1 MRRSL
6 YSLKRAAPLVAPS
19 APQQDNCQ
27 GATPMDKP
35 IIRAVEAFP
44 MEQQGQ
50 TLICLR
56 DPSGLAPEPIM
67 LGMGAYFLV
76 TLFDGTNSTLDLQ
89 AAFGRRFGEIIPSEK
104 VRELVAALDRAG
116 FLDSPALAERLR
128 GMREEFGRS
137 PSRAPAFAGLCYE
150 TEPSRLRAEIE
161 SFFERPDA
169 PGRGALAAG
178 APPSSMEQSASLAGL
193 IAPHIDPRRGAAA
206 YAWAYNELRRRA
218 RPELIVI
225 LGTSHYGAGPELFS
239 ATRKD
244 YVTPLGA
251 VPTDSAF
258 VERLAA
264 RYAGSRGG
272 DLFADEMLHRNE
284 HSIEFQTLFLAWA
297 LGVQGYQVVPILV
310 SSFHRMVGAG
320 ERPADDARVARFLDA
335 LREELAAERRRV
347 LILAGVD
354 FAHVGRKFGD
364 PFGLDD
370 GVAARVRGEDLALIE
385 TVKGG
390 DPGAFFADIARDGDR
405 RKICGLAPM
414 YTQLE
419 LLRGRRARL
428 LHYDI
433 ALEPQT
439 DSLVSFASLAI
450 D

>member
-1 MRRSL
+1 
-6 YSLKRAAPLVAPS
+6 
-19 APQQDNCQ
+19 
-27 GATPMDKP
+27 MDKP
-35 IIRAVEAFP
+35 IIRPVEAFP

-50 TLICLR
+50 TQICLR
-56 DPSGLAPEPIM
+56 DPTGLAPEPVM

-89 AAFGRRFGEIIPSEK
+89 AAFSQRFGEIVPSEK
-104 VRELVAALDRAG
+104 IRELVAALDRAYFLESPG
-116 FLDSPALAERLR
+116 FAARLR
-128 GMREEFGRS
+128 SVREEFRES
-137 PSRAPAFAGLCYE
+137 PARAGALAGLCYE

-161 SFFERPDA
+161 SFFERPNA
-169 PGRGALAAG
+169 PGRAALAA
-178 APPSSMEQSASLAGL
+178 APSSAEGRLAGL

-206 YAWAYNELRRRA
+206 YAWAYGELRRHE

-239 ATRKD
+239 ATRKN
-244 YVTPLGA
+244 YLTPLGA
-251 VPTDSAF
+251 VPTDLGF

-264 RYAGSRGG
+264 RYASAHGG
-272 DLFADEMLHRNE
+272 DLFADELLHRNE
-284 HSIEFQTLFLAWA
+284 HSIEFQALFVAWA
-297 LGVQGYQVVPILV
+297 LGVEGYQVVPILV
-310 SSFHRMVGAG
+310 SSFNQMVRGN
-320 ERPADDARVARFLDA
+320 ETPADNARVARFLDA

-364 PFGLDD
+364 SFGVDNR
-370 GVAARVRGEDLALIE
+370 VTERVRREDLALIE
-385 TVKGG
+385 TIKAG
-390 DPGAFFADIARDGDR
+390 DARGFFADIAREGDQ

-414 YTQLE
+414 YTQLA
-419 LLRGRRARL
+419 LLSGRSARL

>member
-1 MRRSL
+1 
-6 YSLKRAAPLVAPS
+6 
-19 APQQDNCQ
+19 
-27 GATPMDKP
+27 MDKP
-35 IIRAVEAFP
+35 IIRPVEAFP
-44 MEQQGQ
+44 MEQQDQ
-50 TLICLR
+50 MLICLR

-89 AAFGRRFGEIIPSEK
+89 AAFSRRFGEVIPSEK
-104 VRELVAALDRAG
+104 IRELVSALDRAY
-116 FLDSPALAERLR
+116 FLDSPAFAERVR
-128 GMREEFGRS
+128 SVREEFRRS
-137 PSRAPAFAGLCYE
+137 PSRAAALAGLCYE

-161 SFFERPDA
+161 SFFEVPNA
-169 PGRGALAAG
+169 PGRDALAAP
-178 APPSSMEQSASLAGL
+178 APSTAAAGGLAGL

-206 YAWAYNELRRRA
+206 YAWAYNELRRRE

-239 ATRKD
+239 ATRKN
-244 YVTPLGA
+244 YLTPFGA
-251 VPTDSAF
+251 VPTDRGF

-264 RYAGSRGG
+264 HYAGARGG

-284 HSIEFQTLFLAWA
+284 HSIEFQALFLAWA
-297 LGVQGYQVVPILV
+297 LGVEGFQVVPILV
-310 SSFHRMVGAG
+310 SSFHQMVRDGESPAG
-320 ERPADDARVARFLDA
+320 NARVARFLDA

-364 PFGLDD
+364 SFGLGD
-370 GVAARVRGEDLALIE
+370 GLTERVRREDLALIE
-385 TVKGG
+385 TIKAG
-390 DPGAFFADIARDGDR
+390 DPGGFFADIAREGDQ

-419 LLRGRRARL
+419 LLSGRRARL

>member
-1 MRRSL
+1 
-6 YSLKRAAPLVAPS
+6 
-19 APQQDNCQ
+19 
-27 GATPMDKP
+27 MDKP
-35 IIRAVEAFP
+35 IIRPVEAFP
-44 MEQQGQ
+44 MEQQDQ

-76 TLFDGTNSTLDLQ
+76 TLFDGSNSTLDLQ
-89 AAFGRRFGEIIPSEK
+89 AAFSHRFGEVIPSEK
-104 VRELVAALDRAG
+104 IRELVTALDRAH
-116 FLDSPALAERLR
+116 FLDSPAFAERVR
-128 GMREEFGRS
+128 SVREEFRQS
-137 PSRAPAFAGLCYE
+137 PSRAAALAGLCYE

-161 SFFERPDA
+161 SFFERPNA
-169 PGRGALAAG
+169 PGRGALAAP
-178 APPSSMEQSASLAGL
+178 APSVATRGLAGL

-206 YAWAYNELRRRA
+206 YAWAYNELRRHQH
-218 RPELIVI
+218 PELIVI

-244 YVTPLGA
+244 YLTPLGA
-251 VPTDSAF
+251 VPTDRGF

-264 RYAGSRGG
+264 RYAGARGG

-297 LGVQGYQVVPILV
+297 LGVDGYQVAPILV
-310 SSFHRMVGAG
+310 SSFHEMVREG
-320 ERPADDARVARFLDA
+320 ERPAANARVVRFLDA
-335 LREELAAERRRV
+335 LREELGAERRRV

-364 PFGLDD
+364 SFGLGD
-370 GVAARVRGEDLALIE
+370 GLTERVRREDLALIE
-385 TVKGG
+385 TIKAGDAGG
-390 DPGAFFADIARDGDR
+390 FFSAIAREGDQ

-419 LLRGRRARL
+419 LLSGRRARL

-433 ALEPQT
+433 ALESQT

>member
-1 MRRSL
+1 
-6 YSLKRAAPLVAPS
+6 
-19 APQQDNCQ
+19 
-27 GATPMDKP
+27 MDKP
-35 IIRAVEAFP
+35 LIRPVEAFP
-44 MEQQGQ
+44 MEQQDQ

-76 TLFDGTNSTLDLQ
+76 TLFDGTNSMLDLQ
-89 AAFGRRFGEIIPSEK
+89 AAFSHRFGEVIPSEK
-104 VRELVAALDRAG
+104 IRELVAALDRAY
-116 FLDSPALAERLR
+116 FLDSPAFAERLR
-128 GMREEFGRS
+128 SVREEFRQS
-137 PSRAPAFAGLCYE
+137 PARAAALAGLCYE
-150 TEPSRLRAEIE
+150 SEPSRLRAEIE
-161 SFFERPDA
+161 SFFERPEA
-169 PGRGALAAG
+169 PGRDALAASAPSAG
-178 APPSSMEQSASLAGL
+178 APSLAGL

-206 YAWAYNELRRRA
+206 YAWAYNELRRRE

-244 YVTPLGA
+244 YLTPFGA
-251 VPTDSAF
+251 VPTDRGL

-264 RYAGSRGG
+264 RYAGAPGGG

-284 HSIEFQTLFLAWA
+284 HSIEFQALFLAWA
-297 LGVQGYQVVPILV
+297 LGVQGYQVAPILV
-310 SSFHRMVGAG
+310 SSFHQMVREG
-320 ERPADDARVARFLDA
+320 ERPAANARVARFLDA
-335 LREELAAERRRV
+335 LREELAADRRRV

-370 GVAARVRGEDLALIE
+370 GLAARVRREDLALIE
-385 TVKGG
+385 TIKAG
-390 DPGAFFADIARDGDR
+390 DPGGFFADIAREGDQ

-419 LLRGRRARL
+419 LLSGRRARL

>member
-1 MRRSL
+1 
-6 YSLKRAAPLVAPS
+6 
-19 APQQDNCQ
+19 
-27 GATPMDKP
+27 MDKP
-35 IIRAVEAFP
+35 IIRPVEAFP
-44 MEQQGQ
+44 MEQQDQ

-76 TLFDGTNSTLDLQ
+76 TLFDGANSTLDLQ
-89 AAFGRRFGEIIPSEK
+89 AAFSHRFGEVIPSEK
-104 VRELVAALDRAG
+104 IRELVTALDRAY
-116 FLDSPALAERLR
+116 FLDSPAFAERVR
-128 GMREEFGRS
+128 RVREEFRQS
-137 PSRAPAFAGLCYE
+137 PSRAAALAGLCYE

-161 SFFERPDA
+161 SFFERPNA
-169 PGRGALAAG
+169 PGREALAAPALSTAVAAG
-178 APPSSMEQSASLAGL
+178 GLAGL

-206 YAWAYNELRRRA
+206 YAWAYNELRRRE

-239 ATRKD
+239 ATRKN
-244 YVTPLGA
+244 YLTPLGA
-251 VPTDSAF
+251 VPTDRAF

-264 RYAGSRGG
+264 GYAGSRGG
-272 DLFADEMLHRNE
+272 DLFADELLHRNE
-284 HSIEFQTLFLAWA
+284 HSIEFQALFLAWA
-297 LGVQGYQVVPILV
+297 LGVEGYQVVPILA
-310 SSFHRMVGAG
+310 SSFHQMVRDG
-320 ERPADDARVARFLDA
+320 ERPAANERVARFLDA

-364 PFGLDD
+364 SFGVDD
-370 GVAARVRGEDLALIE
+370 GVTERVRREDLALIE
-385 TVKGG
+385 TIKAG
-390 DPGAFFADIARDGDR
+390 DPGAFFADVAREGDQ

-419 LLRGRRARL
+419 LLSGRHARL

>member
-1 MRRSL
+1 
-6 YSLKRAAPLVAPS
+6 
-19 APQQDNCQ
+19 
-27 GATPMDKP
+27 MDKP
-35 IIRAVEAFP
+35 TIRPVEAFP
-44 MEQQGQ
+44 MEQQDQ

-89 AAFGRRFGEIIPSEK
+89 AAFSHRFGEVIPSEK
-104 VRELVAALDRAG
+104 IRELVAALDRAY
-116 FLDSPALAERLR
+116 FLDSPAFAERVR
-128 GMREEFGRS
+128 SVREEFRQS
-137 PSRAPAFAGLCYE
+137 PSRVAALAGLCYE

-161 SFFERPDA
+161 SFFERPNA
-169 PGRGALAAG
+169 PGRDALAAP
-178 APPSSMEQSASLAGL
+178 APASSTAAAAGGLAGL

-206 YAWAYNELRRRA
+206 YAWAYNELRRRE

-239 ATRKD
+239 ATRKN
-244 YVTPLGA
+244 YLTPLGA
-251 VPTDSAF
+251 VPTDRAF

-284 HSIEFQTLFLAWA
+284 HSIEFQALFLAWA
-297 LGVQGYQVVPILV
+297 LGVEGYQVAPILV
-310 SSFHRMVGAG
+310 SSFHQMVRDG
-320 ERPADDARVARFLDA
+320 ERPAANERVARFLDA

-364 PFGLDD
+364 SFGVDD
-370 GVAARVRGEDLALIE
+370 GVTERVRREDLALIE
-385 TVKGG
+385 TIKAG
-390 DPGAFFADIARDGDR
+390 DPGGFFADIAREGDQ

-419 LLRGRRARL
+419 LLSGRRARL

>member
-1 MRRSL
+1 
-6 YSLKRAAPLVAPS
+6 
-19 APQQDNCQ
+19 
-27 GATPMDKP
+27 MDKP
-35 IIRAVEAFP
+35 TIRPVEAFP
-44 MEQQGQ
+44 MEQQDQ

-89 AAFGRRFGEIIPSEK
+89 AAFSHRFGEVIPSEK
-104 VRELVAALDRAG
+104 IRELVAALDRAY
-116 FLDSPALAERLR
+116 FLDSPAFAERVR
-128 GMREEFGRS
+128 SVREEFRQS
-137 PSRAPAFAGLCYE
+137 PSRVAALAGLCYE

-161 SFFERPDA
+161 SFFERPNA
-169 PGRGALAAG
+169 PGRDALAGPAPASSTAAAAG
-178 APPSSMEQSASLAGL
+178 GLAGL

-206 YAWAYNELRRRA
+206 YAWAYNGLRRRE

-239 ATRKD
+239 ATRKN
-244 YVTPLGA
+244 YLTPLGA
-251 VPTDSAF
+251 VPTDRAF

-284 HSIEFQTLFLAWA
+284 HSIEFQALFLAWA
-297 LGVQGYQVVPILV
+297 LGVEGYQVAPILV
-310 SSFHRMVGAG
+310 SSFHQMVRDG
-320 ERPADDARVARFLDA
+320 ERPAANERVARFLDA

-364 PFGLDD
+364 SFGVDD
-370 GVAARVRGEDLALIE
+370 GVTERVRREDLALIE
-385 TVKGG
+385 TIKSG
-390 DPGAFFADIARDGDR
+390 DPGGFFADIAREGDQ

-419 LLRGRRARL
+419 LLSGRRARL